1 MKSTRMLLASSIAIA
16 LASCANQKNDYDT
29 GNPYGTPDGGQAPI
43 ASNSPNQP
51 VNPNFITDI
60 IDEMKK
66 VSWPTRSETIRL
78 TSIVIIV
85 SLIIGLYV
93 GIIDVLLAKGLE
105 IITKFR

>member
-1 MKSTRMLLASSIAIA
+1 MI
-16 LASCANQKNDYDT
+16 NQK
-29 GNPYGTPDGGQAPI
+29 
-43 ASNSPNQP
+43 
-51 VNPNFITDI
+51 VNPNFATDI

-78 TSIVIIV
+78 TTIVIIV

>member
-1 MKSTRMLLASSIAIA
+1 MTS
-16 LASCANQKNDYDT
+16 
-29 GNPYGTPDGGQAPI
+29 
-43 ASNSPNQP
+43 QP

-105 IITKFR
+105 VITKFR

>member
-1 MKSTRMLLASSIAIA
+1 MVFLCYNIEMT
-16 LASCANQKNDYDT
+16 NQ
-29 GNPYGTPDGGQAPI
+29 
-43 ASNSPNQP
+43 S
-51 VNPNFITDI
+51 VNPNFATDI

-78 TSIVIIV
+78 TTIVIIV